1 MSTED
6 DVFNNLKYR
15 VEVHPYTG
23 TRRYYNAAG
32 QLHREEGPAVVFV
45 SGTVM
50 WFQNGLRHREDGP
63 AIVWA
68 NGTKGWYQ
76 NGLHHREDGPAVEFP
91 SGMHKWCLNGI
102 IFSQK
107 RYYKRLAELGFAN
120 DH

>member
-50 WFQNGLRHREDGP
+50 WFQNGLRHREDGT
-63 AIVWA
+63 AIIYPD
-68 NGTKGWYQ
+68 GDSLWYLC
-76 NGLHHREDGPAVEFP
+76 GVEY
-91 SGMHKWCLNGI
+91 SEHKYYTQLKYLNHDTP
-102 IFSQK
+102 
-107 RYYKRLAELGFAN
+107 N
-120 DH
+120 

>member
-32 QLHREEGPAVVFV
+32 QLHRENDPAVVFV

-63 AIVWA
+63 AIIYPDGDSLWYLCGVGYSKHEYYA
-68 NGTKGWYQ
+68 QLKYLNHGTP
-76 NGLHHREDGPAVEFP
+76 N
-91 SGMHKWCLNGI
+91 
-102 IFSQK
+102 
-107 RYYKRLAELGFAN
+107 
-120 DH
+120 

>member
-32 QLHREEGPAVVFV
+32 QLHCEEGPAVVFV

-63 AIVWA
+63 AIIYPD
-68 NGTKGWYQ
+68 GDSLWYLC
-76 NGLHHREDGPAVEFP
+76 GVEY
-91 SGMHKWCLNGI
+91 SEHEYYTQLKYLNHDTP
-102 IFSQK
+102 
-107 RYYKRLAELGFAN
+107 N
-120 DH
+120 

>member
-32 QLHREEGPAVVFV
+32 QLHRENGPAVVFV

-63 AIVWA
+63 AIIYPDGDSLWYLH
-68 NGTKGWYQ
+68 GTGYSKQEYYTQ
-76 NGLHHREDGPAVEFP
+76 L
-91 SGMHKWCLNGI
+91 KYLNHDTP
-102 IFSQK
+102 
-107 RYYKRLAELGFAN
+107 N
-120 DH
+120 